1 MIATGLSSGI
11 NSLQVIILSVCSFM
25 LLFMLRRHPASI
37 FILIPA
43 TATILLLTFFIQP
56 EILFTLSEQVQT
68 LILAIIDYIK
78 IQTPFDY
85 SATRQIWLISAIG
98 ISIYTFI
105 LIERGTNLLPLI
117 VPTVSIMGV
126 YWYSGYSDAWL
137 LTGILM
143 GAIWYYSGSALAEKA
158 LHEKGLQDET
168 ADRAWHHNIIVNG
181 LAIAIISLV
190 LPSIPE
196 HNAIN
201 QAVRDIFLDNSS
213 VVSTAQSIVQ
223 LDEGQSPALFNLSES
238 GFQPEET
245 RLGGPVVLDNSPVM
259 TVKSPV
265 PLYLAGAVKTRYE
278 DNNWLYTDLP
288 RNPHDFNR
296 RLPAASDI
304 TETIEI
310 EIELSGIT
318 AYNIFT
324 PHQLVSLHSDRHA
337 YFSFDADD
345 NYIFPN
351 PTSRRERYT
360 LQAAIRENSSPEP
373 ADPIPSLSAVERQRT
388 LEVPAWLPDRVLQL
402 AADISRNLDDPFQ
415 KALSVQTFLSNNY
428 TYNLD
433 VPFVPEGR
441 EFVDFFLF
449 DSKEGYCTYYA
460 SAMVLMLR
468 ALGIPARYV
477 EGYLAKESSQKN
489 KYLVRQSDAHAWAE
503 AYIEPHGWLI
513 FEATPVYTDFKES
526 LPQILAAYEN
536 QQVLAASSRK
546 IPLLGIILRTA
557 GLITILILA
566 AGMAFLLWRIINNF
580 IKLSK
585 LRQKLKTMRLEEA
598 YTFNYRKLLKLLALH
613 GVPVHSGETLEE
625 YASRINTTYCYEN
638 IYFADLTKNYESV
651 FYGNKNLEP
660 AYSELLIR
668 FLENLNASVLVHL
681 GFARYWWKILVLGQL

>member
-288 RNPHDFNR
+288 RNPHD
-296 RLPAASDI
+296 
-304 TETIEI
+304 
-310 EIELSGIT
+310 
-318 AYNIFT
+318 
-324 PHQLVSLHSDRHA
+324 
-337 YFSFDADD
+337 
-345 NYIFPN
+345 
-351 PTSRRERYT
+351 
-360 LQAAIRENSSPEP
+360 
-373 ADPIPSLSAVERQRT
+373 
-388 LEVPAWLPDRVLQL
+388 
-402 AADISRNLDDPFQ
+402 
-415 KALSVQTFLSNNY
+415 
-428 TYNLD
+428 
-433 VPFVPEGR
+433 
-441 EFVDFFLF
+441 
-449 DSKEGYCTYYA
+449 
-460 SAMVLMLR
+460 
-468 ALGIPARYV
+468 
-477 EGYLAKESSQKN
+477 
-489 KYLVRQSDAHAWAE
+489 
-503 AYIEPHGWLI
+503 
-513 FEATPVYTDFKES
+513 
-526 LPQILAAYEN
+526 
-536 QQVLAASSRK
+536 
-546 IPLLGIILRTA
+546 
-557 GLITILILA
+557 
-566 AGMAFLLWRIINNF
+566 
-580 IKLSK
+580 
-585 LRQKLKTMRLEEA
+585 
-598 YTFNYRKLLKLLALH
+598 
-613 GVPVHSGETLEE
+613 
-625 YASRINTTYCYEN
+625 
-638 IYFADLTKNYESV
+638 
-651 FYGNKNLEP
+651 
-660 AYSELLIR
+660 
-668 FLENLNASVLVHL
+668 
-681 GFARYWWKILVLGQL
+681 